1 MNIKI
6 KNLNLAKR
14 TSLITGGCG
23 HLGISIADKLS
34 SCGSNLILID
44 LDEKN
49 LNKVKKKIEKKNKIQ
64 VQIYAIDLAEKKERD
79 ECINLI
85 KKNYKVIDIMVNAIG
100 MVGTDNMKGWNASF
114 ENQSYEAWNK
124 AIGTNLTSIF
134 FLIQGIY
141 KRMNKSKNASIINI
155 SSIYGVNAPD
165 WNLYQDT
172 NINNPAA
179 YSISKAGLI
188 YMTKWLASTLAPNIR
203 VNAISPGGILRQ
215 QEKLFIKKYNEK
227 TLLNR
232 MATESDISEPVL
244 FLASN
249 MSSYITGQNLIIDG
263 GWTIK

>member
-1 MNIKI
+1 
-6 KNLNLAKR
+6 
-14 TSLITGGCG
+14 
-23 HLGISIADKLS
+23 
-34 SCGSNLILID
+34 
-44 LDEKN
+44 
-49 LNKVKKKIEKKNKIQ
+49 
-64 VQIYAIDLAEKKERD
+64 
-79 ECINLI
+79 
-85 KKNYKVIDIMVNAIG
+85 
-100 MVGTDNMKGWNASF
+100 
-114 ENQSYEAWNK
+114 
-124 AIGTNLTSIF
+124 
-134 FLIQGIY
+134 
-141 KRMNKSKNASIINI
+141 MNKSKNASIINI

-232 MATESDISEPVL
+232 MATESDVSEPVL